1 MHTQKGPMPTQLP
14 VSKLAL
20 VFSCHFFYTLLGF
33 YLYFTKPS
41 IKRGFI
47 VLIYILEDDE
57 QILEMMTYALR
68 SNDYHVKGFQ
78 SAYALYQKLGLEHP
92 ALILLDLMLPD
103 EDGLTVLKKLRA
115 NPALQDLRIII
126 VSAKSSE
133 LDKVRGL
140 DLGADDYLTKPF
152 GIMELISRVKAQ
164 LRRLPQE
171 SNSTSLLSCGPL
183 VLNSTTRE
191 VTCDGEIISLTFK
204 EFELL
209 HLLMEHPGQVFPR
222 TMIMDRVWGFDFEGT
237 SRTLDMH
244 VRTLRQKLGCW
255 GKLIQT
261 VRNVGYKMENDC

>member
-1 MHTQKGPMPTQLP
+1 M
-14 VSKLAL
+14 
-20 VFSCHFFYTLLGF
+20 
-33 YLYFTKPS
+33 
-41 IKRGFI
+41 
-47 VLIYILEDDE
+47 
-57 QILEMMTYALR
+57 
-68 SNDYHVKGFQ
+68 
-78 SAYALYQKLGLEHP
+78 
-92 ALILLDLMLPD
+92 ILLDLMLPD

-115 NPALQDLRIII
+115 NPALQDLRVII

-171 SNSTSLLSCGPL
+171 ASSTSLLCCGPL
-183 VLNSTTRE
+183 SLNSTTRE
-191 VTCDGEIISLTFK
+191 VTCDGEAISLTFK

-222 TMIMDRVWGFDFEGT
+222 TMIMDRIWGFDFEGT

-261 VRNVGYKMENDC
+261 VRNVGYKMEHDF